1 MRAGQRLAGLENA
14 RSLVKPCAQ
23 GHLQLVDVSMFG
35 LLSTRNAPAGSPFDV
50 AV

>member
-1 MRAGQRLAGLENA
+1 MN
-14 RSLVKPCAQ
+14 
-23 GHLQLVDVSMFG
+23 HVDFSMFG

>member
-1 MRAGQRLAGLENA
+1 LE
-14 RSLVKPCAQ
+14 
-23 GHLQLVDVSMFG
+23 LVDVSMFG

>member
-1 MRAGQRLAGLENA
+1 LRQTYLSR
-14 RSLVKPCAQ
+14 
-23 GHLQLVDVSMFG
+23 VDFFMFG